1 MCGGRRWTRGEKRW
15 LRKKEVCALEAE
27 GGSENHTAWRR
38 EPADAIGVHCFV
50 TAFSPSSHHHL
61 SPFILPGDTRGRSW
75 VSLAREGIRWQGR
88 GQSDS
93 GDGAQRWRGAI
104 EYREGSEAKARLEN
118 GKTEGGGARIRT
130 HSREQPATGL
140 SRVHVVVCRRDRE
153 SRPSVFSCPAMPPL
167 LLSSRTTP
175 NSSEHTSSFHPL
187 LLALALARQP
197 LPTPCL
203 PAFSA
208 PGPADPRCFSSASR
222 LPCLSVPFFPL
233 PRLACTSDRPLSSS
247 HQRPPRSVSSG
258 TLVSL
263 TWSLDSSLLL
273 ALSHTRLA

>member
-1 MCGGRRWTRGEKRW
+1 MPWRQRAVLRITPPGGESRHRIPLFCHSVLTQFAPPSFSIHPAKR
-15 LRKKEVCALEAE
+15 
-27 GGSENHTAWRR
+27 H
-38 EPADAIGVHCFV
+38 
-50 TAFSPSSHHHL
+50 
-61 SPFILPGDTRGRSW
+61 GRSW
-75 VSLAREGIRWQGR
+75 VSLAREGMRWQGR

-187 LLALALARQP
+187 LLPLALARQP

-233 PRLACTSDRPLSSS
+233 PRLACSSDRPLSVS

-263 TWSLDSSLLL
+263 TWSLESSLLL